1 MGAYAEDAER
11 LLAAVGGPENIVSVA
26 HCMTRMRFVLV
37 DTARVD
43 TEAVSSL
50 APVKGIVTQSGQ
62 FQVIIGNDVAQFY
75 RDFED
80 VRQAM
85 APAAVVSAVAGEGG
99 AGEGAPAEYADA
111 AAAAD
116 GAPGARRSPW
126 QRAMGFIGEVFAPV
140 VPALICGG
148 MVLGLYEALTP
159 ALATGSAPDLLLA
172 LHYLLGM
179 VGDAVFAFLPVAIAW
194 STCRAMATT
203 PVLGIVLGLV
213 LVSPGL
219 ADGGLAGFVPGD
231 GFWDLVL
238 GMSYEGAA
246 LAPFLSALVL
256 AYLERGLTCVVPEEV
271 RMVVVPLCSLI
282 PAVLVSLLVVAPA
295 ASTLGTYVALA
306 VSTLL
311 SSWHGVLLAGLICC
325 LYPLL
330 VMTGLHHFTIIIDL
344 ELMCLTGGTVL
355 WPLLALSNIAQASAA
370 LGASVFCGR
379 DSRAAT
385 YRAASLSCY
394 LGVSEPA
401 LFGVNRPLRY
411 PLVCGMA
418 GAAIAGA
425 LANALG
431 VSALSIGV
439 GGLPGIL
446 SIVPHAWGGFAAAA
460 LVAVLVPVALCGA
473 AGARRR
479 LPAGADS
486 NENGR

>member
-1 MGAYAEDAER
+1 MGAYTEDAER
-11 LLAAVGGPENIVSVA
+11 LLEAVGGPESIVSVA

-50 APVKGIVTQSGQ
+50 APVKGTVTQSGQ

-80 VRQAM
+80 VRQTA
-85 APAAVVSAVAGEGG
+85 APEVAVSVAAGEEGVS
-99 AGEGAPAEYADA
+99 EGAPAGDVDIA
-111 AAAAD
+111 AAPYASA
-116 GAPGARRSPW
+116 GTQRSPC

-148 MVLGLYEALTP
+148 MVRGLHEVLTP
-159 ALATGSAPDLLLA
+159 VLATGSAPDLLLA

-179 VGDAVFAFLPVAIAW
+179 VGDAVFVFLPVAIAW

-213 LVSPGL
+213 LVSPDL
-219 ADGGLAGFVPGD
+219 ADGGLAGFVPSD
-231 GFWDLVL
+231 GFWGIVL
-238 GMSYEGAA
+238 GMNYEGTA

-256 AYLERGLTCVVPEEV
+256 AYLERGLTRAVPEEV

-295 ASTLGTYVALA
+295 ASVLGTYVALA
-306 VSTLL
+306 VPALL

-370 LGASVFCGR
+370 LGASVLYRR

-401 LFGVNRPLRY
+401 LFGVNRPLHY
-411 PLVCGMA
+411 PLVCGMV

-431 VSALSIGV
+431 VRALSIGV

-460 LVAVLVPVALCGA
+460 LAAVLVPVALCGA

-486 NENGR
+486 NENSR